1 MLGCSTDLDN
11 LDRRVCRSVDGEREK
26 SINSVFYSCAMYNML
41 QLQAFVVKGGQ
52 IQATNY
58 EPFCNFSL
66 QSATILCPHEE
77 TPVKSSGVSGISL
90 FCLQFSD
97 LPVFPD
103 KIVRV
108 QALQAAAGS
117 QFIFAATAHNLG
129 F

>member
-1 MLGCSTDLDN
+1 MQFLIIIGHT
-11 LDRRVCRSVDGEREK
+11 
-26 SINSVFYSCAMYNML
+26 
-41 QLQAFVVKGGQ
+41 
-52 IQATNY
+52 
-58 EPFCNFSL
+58 
-66 QSATILCPHEE
+66 ATILCPHEE

-108 QALQAAAGS
+108 QAAAGS